1 MSEKN
6 DEETG
11 AEDDIGGRI
20 LDAPD
25 DNHVIVEEDGHDWQ
39 YDTTSSSSL
48 TGGFTTITNVL
59 EGHADGPGEQYY
71 SPSRSTFEVVDIIDG
86 YSMPRTTSVPR
97 SNDGNDTFDSYYNM
111 QKNGPPLIPNLDT
124 NRRTSNIMR
133 YGWRS
138 GGMSGLTVSS
148 LADTTKEE
156 GIEIEQHEQAHD
168 DESDM
173 NLNDIA
179 SSLSSLTNE
188 FFPKID
194 RKGRLNRKGKP
205 PSDGVVSISPTSS
218 SPNDK
223 SSSQSSKLFPKS
235 LTPPRSKRR
244 NNLVQGSPW
253 YVNHNHSHS
262 QSPQHSSSADQTPLA
277 VHPPE
282 VVVAPSP
289 HNKLSDSEPSPSVI
303 SSSNISEFFSNELRE
318 MYNSSVYRSYRH
330 RYNQVLSSP
339 KARRITVASVLLA
352 VIFAIVAII
361 AISVGARQQT
371 RNASDSSSAST
382 YYDIQINDGLPEK
395 CCVGGYGV
403 ADREGEGIIEE
414 EFDRGDTTTGV
425 NSPLAPSASPVEG
438 SLNELEWE
446 YVTVIT
452 PKPTPGP
459 TPQGDPKMGSSP
471 STIIS
476 PNPTI
481 KLIEWRPSILPSWQ
495 PPAEKNLPVTA
506 DPTKYPTRRVSKAG
520 FVRTL
525 KSATATIHLIHDL
538 NA

>member
-1 MSEKN
+1 
-6 DEETG
+6 
-11 AEDDIGGRI
+11 
-20 LDAPD
+20 
-25 DNHVIVEEDGHDWQ
+25 
-39 YDTTSSSSL
+39 
-48 TGGFTTITNVL
+48 
-59 EGHADGPGEQYY
+59 
-71 SPSRSTFEVVDIIDG
+71 
-86 YSMPRTTSVPR
+86 
-97 SNDGNDTFDSYYNM
+97 
-111 QKNGPPLIPNLDT
+111 LIPDL

-133 YGWRS
+133 YGWKS
-138 GGMSGLTVSS
+138 GGMSGLTGSS

-156 GIEIEQHEQAHD
+156 GIEIGQHEQAHD

-173 NLNDIA
+173 NTNDIA

-194 RKGRLNRKGKP
+194 RKGRFNRKGKP
-205 PSDGVVSISPTSS
+205 RSDGVVSISPTSS

-361 AISVGARQQT
+361 AISVGARQQSRT
-371 RNASDSSSAST
+371 GSDSSSAST
-382 YYDIQINDGLPEK
+382 SYYDVQINDGLPEK

-414 EFDRGDTTTGV
+414 DVEGDSTTAL
-425 NSPLAPSASPVEG
+425 SPSASPKES
-438 SLNELEWE
+438 SLNELEWD
-446 YVTVIT
+446 YVTLIT
-452 PKPTPGP
+452 PEPTPGP
-459 TPQGDPKMGSSP
+459 TPQGDPKIGSSP

-506 DPTKYPTRRVSKAG
+506 NPTKYPTRRVSKAG
-520 FVRTL
+520 FVRSSNRST
-525 KSATATIHLIHDL
+525 
-538 NA
+538 

>member
-1 MSEKN
+1 MSQKN

-11 AEDDIGGRI
+11 ADNDIGGRI
-20 LDAPD
+20 PDAQD
-25 DNHVIVEEDGHDWQ
+25 ENHIVVEEDGHDWQ
-39 YDTTSSSSL
+39 YDTTSSSGL

-59 EGHADGPGEQYY
+59 EGHADGQGEQYY

-111 QKNGPPLIPNLDT
+111 QKNGPPLIPDLN
-124 NRRTSNIMR
+124 NRRTGNIMR

-138 GGMSGLTVSS
+138 GGMSGFTGSS

-156 GIEIEQHEQAHD
+156 GIEIGQHEQAPD

-173 NLNDIA
+173 NTNDIA

-253 YVNHNHSHS
+253 YVNRNHSPS
-262 QSPQHSSSADQTPLA
+262 QSPQPQHSSSADQTPLA

-339 KARRITVASVLLA
+339 KARRISVASVLLA

-361 AISVGARQQT
+361 AISVGARQQI
-371 RNASDSSSAST
+371 RSVSDSSSASA

-403 ADREGEGIIEE
+403 AADREGEGIIEE
-414 EFDRGDTTTGV
+414 DVQGDTATAL
-425 NSPLAPSASPVEG
+425 SPSASPKEG
-438 SLNELEWE
+438 SLSELEWD
-446 YVTVIT
+446 YVTLI
-452 PKPTPGP
+452 TPGP
-459 TPQGDPKMGSSP
+459 TPQGDPKIGSSP

-495 PPAEKNLPVTA
+495 PPAEKNFPITA
-506 DPTKYPTRRVSKAG
+506 NPTKHPTRRVSKAG
-520 FVRTL
+520 SLGRSNRLQLRST
-525 KSATATIHLIHDL
+525 
-538 NA
+538 

>member
-1 MSEKN
+1 MIS
-6 DEETG
+6 T
-11 AEDDIGGRI
+11 
-20 LDAPD
+20 
-25 DNHVIVEEDGHDWQ
+25 
-39 YDTTSSSSL
+39 
-48 TGGFTTITNVL
+48 
-59 EGHADGPGEQYY
+59 
-71 SPSRSTFEVVDIIDG
+71 PSCKK
-86 YSMPRTTSVPR
+86 PRP
-97 SNDGNDTFDSYYNM
+97 
-111 QKNGPPLIPNLDT
+111 KPNP
-124 NRRTSNIMR
+124 IKPV
-133 YGWRS
+133 
-138 GGMSGLTVSS
+138 TV
-148 LADTTKEE
+148 K
-156 GIEIEQHEQAHD
+156 
-168 DESDM
+168 M
-173 NLNDIA
+173 
-179 SSLSSLTNE
+179 
-188 FFPKID
+188 
-194 RKGRLNRKGKP
+194 
-205 PSDGVVSISPTSS
+205 PTSS

-223 SSSQSSKLFPKS
+223 SSSQSSKIFPKS
-235 LTPPRSKRR
+235 FTPPRSKRR

-262 QSPQHSSSADQTPLA
+262 QSPQHSSSADKTPLA

-289 HNKLSDSEPSPSVI
+289 HYKLSDSEPSPSVI

-371 RNASDSSSAST
+371 RNASDSSSASA
-382 YYDIQINDGLPEK
+382 YYDVQINDGLPEK

-414 EFDRGDTTTGV
+414 DVQGDSTTAL
-425 NSPLAPSASPVEG
+425 SPSASPKET
-438 SLNELEWE
+438 SLNELEWD

-452 PKPTPGP
+452 PEPTPGP

-506 DPTKYPTRRVSKAG
+506 DPTKYPTRRVSKA
-520 FVRTL
+520 TCSCDPL
-525 KSATATIHLIHDL
+525 DT
-538 NA
+538 